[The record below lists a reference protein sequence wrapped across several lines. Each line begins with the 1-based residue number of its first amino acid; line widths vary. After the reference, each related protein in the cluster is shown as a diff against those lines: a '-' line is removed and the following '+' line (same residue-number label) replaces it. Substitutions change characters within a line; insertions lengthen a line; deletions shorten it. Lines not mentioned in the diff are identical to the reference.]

1 MAGQMT
7 RRYYVKSGAE
17 FEFTPKDE
25 SGLYII
31 KNATNSTDWDVVLM
45 DDSGTI
51 TTLHKNNSNVI
62 NYGSDVDGKVCIFK
76 RGDMF
81 VIKNNWSLNATLD
94 IRCL

>member
-1 MAGQMT
+1 MT
-7 RRYYVKSGAE
+7 RRYNVNSGAE
-17 FEFTPKDE
+17 FEFTPMGV

-31 KNATNSTDWDVVLM
+31 KNAANSTDWDVVLM

-62 NYGSDVDGKVCIFK
+62 IYGSDVDGKVCIFK

-81 VIKNNWSLNATLD
+81 VIKNNWSIKAILD